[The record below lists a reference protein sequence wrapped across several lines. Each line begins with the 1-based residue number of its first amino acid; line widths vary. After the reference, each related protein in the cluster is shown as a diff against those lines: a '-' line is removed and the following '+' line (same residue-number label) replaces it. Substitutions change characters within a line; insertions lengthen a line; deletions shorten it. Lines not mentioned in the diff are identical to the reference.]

1 MIKPHAP
8 YHGITVVEAVAPG
21 AGRALRLAA
30 AMAGR
35 ILADFG
41 AAVTSYANADDDEPA
56 LRAFLS
62 ARKTVKP
69 YDMATAVRAATSADI
84 LLIDDKGLESLS
96 ARTRPIIVGALSH
109 LGGKARRS
117 DVPASAFT
125 ISALGGLLNLI
136 GDPARAPLKLAG
148 HQEAYA
154 LGLSLFCGLSAAL
167 ARDERQKTTV
177 RANLL
182 DTIVWLNWK
191 AVPLS
196 PTTEVPTRAG
206 LDAEW
211 QVLRCADGFAA
222 LVYQEPE
229 WPRLLEAM
237 AEPRLD
243 DPRFTTRAG
252 RLQHARDLAAIIES
266 RFLTLTRR
274 DLHALALKHRLPL
287 GPVWSPAE
295 AFDDPHN
302 RARGFFEPLQGAM
315 GPRLPL
321 AWNGHP
327 VQETFAVPQPMVA
340 S

>member
-1 MIKPHAP
+1 
-8 YHGITVVEAVAPG
+8 
-21 AGRALRLAA
+21 LRLAA

-167 ARDERQKTTV
+167 ARDGAGQPARHHRVAQLESRTPEPDN
-177 RANLL
+177 RGS
-182 DTIVWLNWK
+182 DTRWAGRRVAGAALRRRFR
-191 AVPLS
+191 
-196 PTTEVPTRAG
+196 RAG
-206 LDAEW
+206 VPGAR
-211 QVLRCADGFAA
+211 VAAAAGGDGG
-222 LVYQEPE
+222 
-229 WPRLLEAM
+229 
-237 AEPRLD
+237 
-243 DPRFTTRAG
+243 TT
-252 RLQHARDLAAIIES
+252 
-266 RFLTLTRR
+266 
-274 DLHALALKHRLPL
+274 P
-287 GPVWSPAE
+287 
-295 AFDDPHN
+295 
-302 RARGFFEPLQGAM
+302 
-315 GPRLPL
+315 
-321 AWNGHP
+321 
-327 VQETFAVPQPMVA
+327 
-340 S
+340 